1 MFSSLLYEYY
11 QNAVILYFAKPEF
24 SSNLNIQYINLW
36 KCVFVCVQAAPLLF
50 LKVAQFLIAIK
61 PLIA

>member
-24 SSNLNIQYINLW
+24 SSNLNIKYINL
-36 KCVFVCVQAAPLLF
+36 CVFVCVQAAPLLF